1 MNNDLHRL
9 ISSAAEMGAAQAL
22 HALGLTAGELSQRA
36 AVRTYG
42 KWLADAIAAG
52 RIRPAR
58 IEAGHAGTR
67 WFRVADI
74 LALQTEYS
82 AQAFLLN
89 SYHNNEKETH

>member
-9 ISSAAEMGAAQAL
+9 IASAAEMGAAQAL

-52 RIRPAR
+52 RITPAR
-58 IEAGHAGTR
+58 IEEGHAGTR
-67 WFRVADI
+67 WYAVRDI

-82 AQAFLLN
+82 AKAFLLN
-89 SYHNNEKETH
+89 SYHNEKANR

>member
-1 MNNDLHRL
+1 MTERDITLVEL
-9 ISSAAEMGAAQAL
+9 GATLAL
-22 HALGLTAGELSQRA
+22 ERLGLTAGELSQRA

-82 AQAFLLN
+82 AQALLLN
-89 SYHNNEKETH
+89 SYHNEKETH